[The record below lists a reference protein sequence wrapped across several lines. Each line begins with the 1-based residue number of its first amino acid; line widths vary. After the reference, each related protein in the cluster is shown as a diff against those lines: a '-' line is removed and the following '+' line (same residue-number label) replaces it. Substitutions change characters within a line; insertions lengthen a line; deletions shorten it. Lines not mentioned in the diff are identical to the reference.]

1 VIANRQL
8 ANYDVLKGVTTMP
21 IRSIFFLLMFSVLL
35 SAQDNSISFR
45 IHSGD
50 FPKGYVFRLSNLKLK
65 IVAWDMETMRSKEPH
80 VLQELIPKKSFSWNI
95 SYDKNG
101 KPIIKRSPHSVVYTF
116 RHPVNVNEFSNARWL
131 IQLEGDATFSG
142 KGRILNIPL
151 GYLHPFQ
158 SDITDYVLMLTSTG
172 TTNGRPNP
180 KVSFLNE
187 QQFQLIQEGKPVPG
201 MLTPF

>member
-1 VIANRQL
+1 MH
-8 ANYDVLKGVTTMP
+8 NYGNNDTIFKEAITMV
-21 IRSIFFLLMFSVLL
+21 IRSILFLSMFPLVLK
-35 SAQDNSISFR
+35 AQENFINFR
-45 IHSGD
+45 IYSDD
-50 FPKGYVFRLSNLKLK
+50 FPKGCVFRLNNLKLK
-65 IVAWDMETMRSKEPH
+65 IVAWDMEAMRSKEQH
-80 VLQELIPKKSFSWNI
+80 VLQEMIPKKSFSWNI
-95 SYDKNG
+95 SYDKDG
-101 KPIIKRSPHSVVYTF
+101 KPIIKRSPHSVVYRF
-116 RHPVNVNEFSNARWL
+116 MHPVNVNEFSNARWL
-131 IQLEGDATFSG
+131 IQLEGDATFLG